1 MSSKNLA
8 TVTNELIESYGNTAK
23 NVINAYRVGNERAV
37 GYVDQS
43 WAAAVKKTGTRLS
56 AEVRGNAL
64 AAQKKISA
72 LYVQGV
78 TLTSDSADVAVSK
91 AVELAEKGVVQV
103 AANAS
108 RFEKATGV
116 AALSNLA
123 VAAVPAAQAVTK
135 VAAKLEAQSG
145 ALANKIAGSKAK
157 VKVAAVKRTVAKK
170 VSAVAKPVVKA
181 AAPVKAKVA
190 KVAKVAP
197 AAPVVETAAAA

>member
-170 VSAVAKPVVKA
+170 VSAVAKPVAKA

-190 KVAKVAP
+190 KVAP
-197 AAPVVETAAAA
+197 AAPVAETAAAA

>member
-1 MSSKNLA
+1 MSTKNLS
-8 TVTNELIESYGNTAK
+8 TVTTEIIESYGNTAK
-23 NVINAYRVGNERAV
+23 NVINAYRVGNERVV

-56 AEVRGNAL
+56 AEVRGNAV

-91 AVELAEKGVVQV
+91 AVEFAGKGVVQV

-108 RFEKATGV
+108 RFDKATGI
-116 AALSNLA
+116 AAMNTLA

-145 ALANKIAGSKAK
+145 ALANKIAGKAAK
-157 VKVAAVKRTVAKK
+157 VKVAAVKRAVVKKAAVVKKTVAAKK
-170 VSAVAKPVVKA
+170 P
-181 AAPVKAKVA
+181 
-190 KVAKVAP
+190 VAP
-197 AAPVVETAAAA
+197 AAA

>member
-1 MSSKNLA
+1 MSAKNLA

-23 NVINAYRVGNERAV
+23 NVITAYRVGNERAIAL
-37 GYVDQS
+37 VDQS

-64 AAQKKISA
+64 SVQKKVTA
-72 LYVQGV
+72 AYAKGV
-78 TLTSDSADVAVSK
+78 EVTSDSADQAVNK

-116 AALSNLA
+116 KLKPLA

-135 VAAKLEAQSG
+135 VAAQLEVKSSAFATKL
-145 ALANKIAGSKAK
+145 AGKKAK
-157 VKVAAVKRTVAKK
+157 VKVAT
-170 VSAVAKPVVKA
+170 VKA
-181 AAPVKAKVA
+181 AATKRAVTKKVVRTAKAA
-190 KVAKVAP
+190 T
-197 AAPVVETAAAA
+197 AAATTAAAAE